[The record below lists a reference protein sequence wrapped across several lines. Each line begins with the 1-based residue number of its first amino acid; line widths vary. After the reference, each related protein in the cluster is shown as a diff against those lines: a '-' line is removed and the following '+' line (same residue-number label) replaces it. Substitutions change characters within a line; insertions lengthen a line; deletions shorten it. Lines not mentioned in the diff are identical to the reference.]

1 MRLTWIRCLSLLC
14 LGTAFSAQGQD
25 LPLSCQ
31 VHANNAWVAVGSNSQ
46 DACLS
51 AIETQVP
58 DYNAQGFKFGL
69 WGSTLLSAD
78 RYYYY
83 QSNDQGATWVPLR
96 LKAEAT
102 TTAAAPVTRS
112 APTIQRST
120 SDVINSV
127 AADAQASGALMEPV
141 MEPVTETVA
150 PAAAATSMAAAPAA
164 AVRASSGGDRRVC
177 SLQLQGQWR
186 KLVNLTLDACA
197 RELDRSPEPLD
208 ANGFKYAYWSGTYL
222 AANQTEILMS
232 PDSKNWGTLIQRQR

>member
-31 VHANNAWVAVGSNSQ
+31 VHANNTWVAVGSNNQ
-46 DACLS
+46 EACLN
-51 AIETQVP
+51 AIEAQVP

-78 RYYYY
+78 RYYFY
-83 QSNDQGATWVPLR
+83 QSNDQGATWAPLR

-102 TTAAAPVTRS
+102 AAAAPVTRS

-127 AADAQASGALMEPV
+127 AADAQAASALMEPV
-141 MEPVTETVA
+141 TESAASTAA
-150 PAAAATSMAAAPAA
+150 PATAATSMTAAPAA

-222 AANQTEILMS
+222 AANQNEILMS
-232 PDSKNWGTLIQRQR
+232 PDSKNWGALIQRQR